1 MLEQLA
7 YLAQIVGVGFV
18 VASLVYVGR
27 QVKQNTETMRQ
38 NAAGYY
44 LGLQER
50 LCGEV
55 ASSREFAQQWL
66 KAATDFD
73 SLDDVDKQRVL
84 LFEWRAFTGWN
95 QLFQLRQNGLVPDS
109 QWNELLWSMKNFG
122 GRKSAG
128 QAWSVFKGAFE
139 PRFQDFVSRHMTSR

>member
-1 MLEQLA
+1 MTLEQLA
-7 YLAQIVGVGFV
+7 EIVGVGLV

-27 QVKQNTETMRQ
+27 QLKQNTEIMRQ

-55 ASSREFAQQWL
+55 ANNRELAEYWV
-66 KAATDFD
+66 KGESEFD
-73 SLDDVDKQRVL
+73 SLDEVDRQRMM

-95 QLFQLRQNGLVPDS
+95 QLFQLRQDGLVPDS
-109 QWNELLWSMKNFG
+109 QWHELLWSVKNFG
-122 GRKSAG
+122 RRQSA
-128 QAWSVFKGAFE
+128 AESWVVFKGAFGK
-139 PRFQDFVSRHMTSR
+139 PFQDFVSKHMY